1 MGLGFCAVPRWLPC
15 RFFPLDKQEDLI
27 RVAIAAL
34 RQHPWQCGCITMG
47 AMLLAGP
54 MAVFPASAPA
64 ATAGGSPIEE
74 VQSALTDR
82 YQTTVPQPVRRA
94 LGLRKR
100 DRIRYAIRANGE
112 VVLQRLCPEPVEDD
126 PALAP
131 FLSLLQQDITVHP
144 ERLQPITADL
154 AGRLQELVGGIEV
167 NLDAPL
173 LDDDGYAG
181 DLVTGITV

>member
-1 MGLGFCAVPRWLPC
+1 
-15 RFFPLDKQEDLI
+15 
-27 RVAIAAL
+27 
-34 RQHPWQCGCITMG
+34 MG
-47 AMLLAGP
+47 AMLLDCP
-54 MAVFPASAPA
+54 MAVFPASSPA
-64 ATAGGSPIEE
+64 ANAGESPIQE
-74 VQSALTDR
+74 VESALTDR

-100 DRIRYAIRANGE
+100 DRICYAIRANGE

-131 FLSLLQQDITVHP
+131 FLALLQQDIAAHP
-144 ERLQPITADL
+144 ERLLPITANL

-173 LDDDGYAG
+173 SHDDDCAG
-181 DLVTGITV
+181 DLATDVTV